1 MDKDNLSDIIS
12 DDDLGL
18 LDVKKKQAVTTSEDR
33 LNQSF
38 AEINE
43 FIENNGREPVLRT
56 GVREHELASRLKHM
70 REDDALRKKLSQY
83 DKHNL
88 LIITKS
94 KELETIN
101 DIFEDDDLGLLTIDD
116 ESIFQMKNVPAKT
129 DRAATDFVA
138 RRKLCKDFSDFEHLF
153 LRLQKDIES
162 GENKLKKF
170 EHGDI
175 KQGGFF
181 VADGIIL
188 YIESIKMELEK
199 DSHGKEDGR
208 LRCIF
213 ENGTES
219 HMRFR
224 TLQKSLEMNG
234 RTIIDKDNQIAFADQ
249 ISNDDQEVGYIY
261 VLRSLS
267 EQPKISNIE
276 NLFKIGYSSTS
287 VEKRIQ
293 NAKQDPT
300 YLMDDVVIV
309 STFRCFNMNPQ
320 RLERLLHRF
329 FGGSRLDVEII
340 DKSGNRYTPSEWFVI
355 PFNIIEQAIELILNG
370 EIVNYKYDKNTEK
383 IIGQACVRI
392 GWVE

>member
-1 MDKDNLSDIIS
+1 MTKDNLSDIIS

-18 LDVKKKQAVTTSEDR
+18 LDVKKKQAVATSEDR

-43 FIENNGREPVLRT
+43 FVESNGKEPALRT

-70 REDDALRKKLSQY
+70 REDETLCKKLSQY

-88 LIITKS
+88 LVTAKS
-94 KELETIN
+94 KELETIS

-116 ESIFQMKNVPAKT
+116 ESIFQMKNVPAKI
-129 DRAATDFVA
+129 DRASTDFIA
-138 RRKLCKDFSDFEHLF
+138 RRKPCKDFSDFEHLF
-153 LRLQKDIES
+153 LKLQKDLES

-170 EHGDI
+170 KHGDI

-181 VADGIIL
+181 VADGIVL
-188 YIESIKMELEK
+188 YIESVKMDLEK

-219 HMRFR
+219 HMKFR
-224 TLQKSLEMNG
+224 TLQKSLEING
-234 RTIIDKDNQIAFADQ
+234 RTVIDKDSQIALADQ
-249 ISNDDQEVGYIY
+249 ISNGDQEVGYIY

-267 EQPKISNIE
+267 QQVKISSIE

-293 NAKQDPT
+293 GAKQDPT
-300 YLMDDVVIV
+300 YLMDDVAIV

-329 FGGSRLDVEII
+329 FGESRLDIEIA
-340 DKSGNRYTPSEWFVI
+340 DKSGNKYTPNEWFIVPI
-355 PFNIIEQAIELILNG
+355 GIIEEAIELIING
-370 EIVNYKYDKNTEK
+370 EIVNYRYDKEK
-383 IIGQACVRI
+383 ETIINS
-392 GWVE
+392 